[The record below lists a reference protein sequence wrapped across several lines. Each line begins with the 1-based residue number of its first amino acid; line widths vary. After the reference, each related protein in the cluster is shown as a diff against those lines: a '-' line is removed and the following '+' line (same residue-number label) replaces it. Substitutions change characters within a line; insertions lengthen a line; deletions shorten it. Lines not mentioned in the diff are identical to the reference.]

1 MSMCFPLLR
10 SRPLSKKTVVPAE
23 PPPPPDPEPEHQEAA
38 VTAPESEQ
46 HSRPSTSKEDTPLPT
61 VVESPVTV
69 ESSPPNSTSSTG
81 GRLSVDERRIIKTPP
96 PPSSKALSRPPLG
109 LPPDMDLIFDKEHSG
124 NKAELELPSTD
135 GLDYPRAASW
145 SSCNVNEIMHDA
157 LGKQVFRCFL
167 AQALAEE
174 NMTFWEKCEE
184 FKKCKD
190 NDALQ
195 AAVADTMESMGTY
208 VNVSA
213 PARAKLMEV
222 AKGTKVDKK
231 MIEPASKEIYK
242 LLENDQLPRFRRSEL
257 YLGFLE
263 KLLPRSYAEKWKLNF
278 EALLGNQVGRHYF
291 RRFLISIHAEE
302 NLKFWEA
309 AIEFKHSK
317 NKSAAMARS
326 IYDQFLKEGIP
337 NEVFLP
343 HGVRNNLLRLI
354 KEKEIDGTLFDDS
367 IKYVEQVLRND
378 PYVRFL
384 QSDTYKDLL
393 SRLQ

>member
-23 PPPPPDPEPEHQEAA
+23 PPPPPDPEPVQAAA
-38 VTAPESEQ
+38 VTHPEQPEQ
-46 HSRPSTSKEDTPLPT
+46 SRPSTSKEEIPT
-61 VVESPVTV
+61 VVESPPTF
-69 ESSPPNSTSSTG
+69 ESPAPDISPSPG
-81 GRLSVDERRIIKTPP
+81 GLSVNERRLIKTPP
-96 PPSSKALSRPPLG
+96 PPSSTQPPRPPLG
-109 LPPDMDLIFDKEHSG
+109 IPPGMESIFDKEHSG
-124 NKAELELPSTD
+124 NKAELELPPTD

-145 SSCNVNEIMHDA
+145 SSCNVHEIMRDA

-174 NMTFWEKCEE
+174 NMTFYEKCEE

-213 PARAKLMEV
+213 PARAKLMEI
-222 AKGTKVDKK
+222 AKGTNVDKK
-231 MIEPASKEIYK
+231 LVEPASKEIYK

-291 RRFLISIHAEE
+291 RRYLISIHAEE

-354 KEKEIDGTLFDDS
+354 KEKEIDATLFDDA

-393 SRLQ
+393 NRLQ